1 MPESSLGAA
10 QIQPWSCSIPCSRIR
25 SVTPSTP
32 NRQPLLANPMKL
44 CVFFADPSDLTA
56 LTRWHAVLQAIVT
69 LDPQAQV
76 PAAAASVD
84 LPATPDPAPSPP
96 AADSAPNPC
105 AHRSF
110 AVQHA
115 ILIGGDAAC
124 LPRVLPQASA
134 SGQRPVSW
142 LAPREAA
149 RSLLDPASLLQGG
162 LTGWWPVD
170 TAAAP
175 DAELLQAWLATD
187 RARWL
192 QQQSLHAALLRA
204 QDQLDDRKW
213 IERAKGLVMTL
224 NELGEDEA
232 FKLLRAASMQANM
245 RLAELSRSLVV
256 GAGWAEAINRAGQLR
271 MLSQRVI
278 KLAAQRLA
286 QIEPRRAKTAQ
297 DEALARAQ
305 IKLRDLQAWLALRNL
320 PTADLQQ
327 VQPAMQA
334 CSEAWQQLAEA
345 LAAKLSL
352 SSLLSADACADRAL
366 DAAEHLVQALD
377 AASQRRSLS
386 LINACGRQRMR
397 SQRLAKLALLQHLR
411 KAERSAPCGSPGG
424 ALLLDDQRAFEATH
438 AQLADTPLSSS
449 EIRQALA
456 AARRSW
462 QLMLSGLTSS
472 APHDEPTLALICTAS
487 DTLLER
493 YDRLT
498 QSLEHSLQVIL
509 A

>member
-1 MPESSLGAA
+1 
-10 QIQPWSCSIPCSRIR
+10 
-25 SVTPSTP
+25 
-32 NRQPLLANPMKL
+32 MKL

-56 LTRWHAVLQAIVT
+56 LAHWQAVLQAIVA
-69 LDPQAQV
+69 LDPQAEV
-76 PAAAASVD
+76 ASTNTPAAP
-84 LPATPDPAPSPP
+84 LPSAEPIADGGRANNAPS
-96 AADSAPNPC
+96 SCAPR
-105 AHRSF
+105 AF

-124 LPRVLPQASA
+124 LPLLLPQASA
-134 SGQRPVSW
+134 SGLRPVSW
-142 LAPREAA
+142 FAQRDAA
-149 RSLLDPASLLQGG
+149 DSLTDPASLLQTG
-162 LTGWWPVD
+162 LTGWWPIDTRAPAD
-170 TAAAP
+170 TA
-175 DAELLQAWLATD
+175 LLQAALATD
-187 RARWL
+187 RARW
-192 QQQSLHAALLRA
+192 QQQQTLHAALLRA

-224 NELGEDEA
+224 NDVGEDEA
-232 FKLLRAASMQANM
+232 FKLLRGASMQANM

-286 QIEPRRAKTAQ
+286 QIEPRRAKAAQ

-305 IKLRDLQAWLALRNL
+305 TKLHDLQAWLALRSL
-320 PTADLQQ
+320 PTVDVQQ

-334 CSEAWQQLAEA
+334 CSEAWQQLADA
-345 LAAKLSL
+345 LAAKLSV
-352 SSLLSADACADRAL
+352 SSLLRADACADRAL
-366 DAAEHLVQALD
+366 DAAEHLVQTLD

-397 SQRLAKLALLQHLR
+397 SQRLAKLALLQHLLTTER
-411 KAERSAPCGSPGG
+411 PASLSSHATDADRSAAGG
-424 ALLLDDQRAFEATH
+424 APRVALLREDQRAFEATH

-449 EIRQALA
+449 EIRQALT

-462 QLMLSGLTSS
+462 QLMLSGLT
-472 APHDEPTLALICTAS
+472 ADLPHDEQTLALICTAS
-487 DTLLER
+487 DNLLER